1 MRAQKKIVN
10 HTPETSKNRVVQMHN
25 QRIESHDLDPDL
37 LYISRQI
44 AFTNPTTLR
53 QALPGHWALFRFHDI
68 KPNSLSFTSQLG
80 HTQLQGNV
88 YVFLP
93 ANTLIEWHFRPEIF
107 SYESFT
113 SFAPMDTPTPQYPVV
128 IPFHKPHKLEHH
140 RDIIDFLIHS
150 GLREMSPS
158 ATTPYVPH
166 KVKKFFDVHFTEDI
180 PLAAIT
186 KDLRMSHMTMTS
198 KFKAQFGV
206 TPVQYRNA
214 LRTFEAKRLLRN
226 KHSVTE
232 AGLMAGFTSM
242 TQYNHHFHM
251 TFNHAP
257 SIATKL

>member
-1 MRAQKKIVN
+1 
-10 HTPETSKNRVVQMHN
+10 
-25 QRIESHDLDPDL
+25 
-37 LYISRQI
+37 
-44 AFTNPTTLR
+44 
-53 QALPGHWALFRFHDI
+53 
-68 KPNSLSFTSQLG
+68 
-80 HTQLQGNV
+80 
-88 YVFLP
+88 
-93 ANTLIEWHFRPEIF
+93 
-107 SYESFT
+107 
-113 SFAPMDTPTPQYPVV
+113 
-128 IPFHKPHKLEHH
+128 
-140 RDIIDFLIHS
+140 
-150 GLREMSPS
+150 MSPS